1 MTSILSFESEVYSE
15 ESFNFIESDFNEV
28 MSASA
33 VDDDWQGYGEW
44 SNELESGLLIVAES
58 ENFIAYSNG
67 TVRHRPEPK
76 SNGRLEGIEL

>member
-15 ESFNFIESDFNEV
+15 ELYSIREQEFDEV
-28 MSASA
+28 IQASA
-33 VDDDWQGYGEW
+33 VDDWQGYSEW
-44 SNELESGLLIVAES
+44 SHELESGLMVVAES